1 MSVRQQLRSL
11 WITAVLVIVGVI
23 GIVVF
28 DAERQRGAQQEIAS
42 LTSSRMADL
51 ERLKATLGY
60 GGLIHDL
67 KNFLIRGDLRYAE
80 GFADSLADARYAIER
95 LRAHHVVGSEEWGA
109 LEQIERTAEQYAE
122 AMRYAIEHRPAY
134 AAGGDASWIERLDA
148 EIRVDDTPAM
158 SALSMLRASYVANI
172 ERAED
177 GERATRASFLLSAS
191 VVALLGSLL
200 YLLFYFKLTRGLV
213 NPVLKVGP
221 GSQLDASMAA
231 DFETIAVQRRKLVT
245 NHHVLGYLAQR
256 FGFTVIGAIVPSG
269 TTLAA
274 PSPSDLE
281 SLVGAIETARV
292 PAIFID
298 SSQPE
303 KLARVLSEQADIAVT
318 IVPLYSESLS
328 PPGTPGATY
337 VDMMR
342 SNTDSIVKGLR

>member
-1 MSVRQQLRSL
+1 MTVSACGGGADPGRSEIVVTTNILGDVVRHVVGDAAEVRVLMKPNADPHSFGISAQEAAAMNSAGLIVYNGLGLEENVERNVESAAEQGVPTLAVGEDIDPIRYSEGDTAGAPDPHF
-11 WITAVLVIVGVI
+11 WTDPQRMITAVGVI
-23 GIVVF
+23 EDAIVNEVNGIDTAAIVRN
-28 DAERQRGAQQEIAS
+28 AEVYRRQ
-42 LTSSRMADL
+42 LT
-51 ERLKATLGY
+51 E
-60 GGLIHDL
+60 
-67 KNFLIRGDLRYAE
+67 
-80 GFADSLADARYAIER
+80 
-95 LRAHHVVGSEEWGA
+95 
-109 LEQIERTAEQYAE
+109 
-122 AMRYAIEHRPAY
+122 
-134 AAGGDASWIERLDA
+134 
-148 EIRVDDTPAM
+148 
-158 SALSMLRASYVANI
+158 
-172 ERAED
+172 
-177 GERATRASFLLSAS
+177 
-191 VVALLGSLL
+191 
-200 YLLFYFKLTRGLV
+200 
-213 NPVLKVGP
+213 
-221 GSQLDASMAA
+221 LDASMAA

>member
-1 MSVRQQLRSL
+1 MTVSACGGGADPGRSEIVVTTNILGDVVRHVVGDAAEVRVLMKPNADPHSFGISAQEAAAMNSAGLIVYNGLGLEENVERNVESAAEQGVPTLAVGEDIDPIRYSEGDTAGAPDPHF
-11 WITAVLVIVGVI
+11 WTDPQRMITAVGVI
-23 GIVVF
+23 EDAIVNEVNGV
-28 DAERQRGAQQEIAS
+28 DTAAIVRNAEVYRRQ
-42 LTSSRMADL
+42 LT
-51 ERLKATLGY
+51 E
-60 GGLIHDL
+60 
-67 KNFLIRGDLRYAE
+67 
-80 GFADSLADARYAIER
+80 
-95 LRAHHVVGSEEWGA
+95 
-109 LEQIERTAEQYAE
+109 
-122 AMRYAIEHRPAY
+122 
-134 AAGGDASWIERLDA
+134 
-148 EIRVDDTPAM
+148 
-158 SALSMLRASYVANI
+158 
-172 ERAED
+172 
-177 GERATRASFLLSAS
+177 
-191 VVALLGSLL
+191 
-200 YLLFYFKLTRGLV
+200 
-213 NPVLKVGP
+213 
-221 GSQLDASMAA
+221 LDASMAA